1 MIRKPRVTSHHC
13 SHLEQTSQK
22 AIILYF
28 RHQDNQ
34 QSRPQITTKSL
45 CPLTYSSRTPNRPL
59 PGAIMAVISS
69 QDTNPGNAVYNR
81 YKNNTNENW
90 MHDAGLR
97 KLNIGIGF
105 MFASA
110 AANGFDGSLM
120 NGLLTIKQWHDN
132 IGDVS
137 TSILGLIIAGISLGG
152 LPAFIPAAYVSDW
165 MGRRFTIALGS
176 SIMIAAA
183 IIQASTNGP
192 WAFLGTKIMLGIG
205 LGFAQTSAPPL
216 TTEIAHPRHR
226 ANVTNMFQ
234 AIWFWGAILSAVV
247 TIGTLHM
254 SGSWSWRLPVL
265 FQAFFPALQLIGLTF
280 IPESPRWLISKNR
293 RDEALAMLVKYH
305 ANGDTEDEL
314 VLFEFKEICT
324 VIDQER
330 EAEKN
335 IGFMSFFKTK
345 GNRHRLLICV
355 LVGFMIQWAGN
366 GIVSYYLAPILT
378 SVGVTD
384 AVSQAGINLGLQ
396 IWNAILAALG
406 AMAAERY
413 GRRPLWLLSTSGML
427 ASFIVVTALS
437 AVFAEHGTKVAGY
450 CVVAFLFVFF
460 GFYDIA
466 FTPLSI
472 AYPVEIL
479 PFDLRS
485 KGLSINLTVVFAAGF
500 FNQYV
505 NPIALEAIQWK
516 FYFVYIATLA
526 AMLPTIWFLFPETK
540 GRTLEEI
547 AVVFD
552 GIAADPVHS
561 ETSRGVLRK
570 SVEAE
575 SMTAGAEH
583 V

>member
-1 MIRKPRVTSHHC
+1 MVHKP
-13 SHLEQTSQK
+13 K
-22 AIILYF
+22 ASIA
-28 RHQDNQ
+28 
-34 QSRPQITTKSL
+34 S
-45 CPLTYSSRTPNRPL
+45 
-59 PGAIMAVISS
+59 
-69 QDTNPGNAVYNR
+69 GNEIYKR
-81 YKNNTNENW
+81 YHNNTKEKW
-90 MHDAGLR
+90 IEDPGLR
-97 KLNIGIGF
+97 KLNLGIAF
-105 MFASA
+105 MFSSA

-120 NGLLTIKQWHDN
+120 NGLLTIEQWSDN

-137 TSILGLIIAGISLGG
+137 PSILGLIIAGISLGG
-152 LPAFIPAAYVSDW
+152 LPTFIPAAYVSDW

-183 IIQASTNGP
+183 VIQAFTSGP

-226 ANVTNMFQ
+226 ANVTNLFQ

-265 FQAFFPALQLIGLTF
+265 FQGFFPALQLVGLLV
-280 IPESPRWLISKNR
+280 IPESPRWLISKGR
-293 RDEALAMLVKYH
+293 HDEALQILVKYH
-305 ANGDTEDEL
+305 ANGDSADEL
-314 VLFEFKEICT
+314 VDFEFKEICA
-324 VIDQER
+324 VIEQER
-330 EAEKN
+330 DMAKTT
-335 IGFMSFFKTK
+335 GMMSFFKTK
-345 GNRHRLLICV
+345 GNRHRLLICI

-366 GIVSYYLAPILT
+366 GIVSYYLAPILE

-384 AVSQAGINLGLQ
+384 PVSQAGINLGLQ
-396 IWNAILAALG
+396 VWNAILAACG

-413 GRRPLWLLSTSGML
+413 GRRPLWLISATGML
-427 ASFIVVTALS
+427 CAFIVVTALS
-437 AVFAEHGTKVAGY
+437 ATFAEHGTKAAGNA
-450 CVVAFLFVFF
+450 VVPFLFIFF

-485 KGLSINLTVVFAAGF
+485 KGLSINLSVVFGAGF

-505 NPIALEAIQWK
+505 NPIALDAIQWK
-516 FYFVYIATLA
+516 FYFVYIGTLT
-526 AMLPTIWFLFPETK
+526 AMIPTIWFLFPETK

-552 GIAADPVHS
+552 GPDANPLISDAAA
-561 ETSRGVLRK
+561 GVLPRGK
-570 SVEAE
+570 SLDTQSVVAE
-575 SMTAGAEH
+575 TEH
-583 V
+583 I

>member
-1 MIRKPRVTSHHC
+1 MGAKSSPRV
-13 SHLEQTSQK
+13 
-22 AIILYF
+22 
-28 RHQDNQ
+28 
-34 QSRPQITTKSL
+34 
-45 CPLTYSSRTPNRPL
+45 
-59 PGAIMAVISS
+59 
-69 QDTNPGNAVYNR
+69 NPGNEVYKR
-81 YKNNTNENW
+81 YKNNTNEKW
-90 MHDAGLR
+90 TQDPGLR
-97 KLNIGIGF
+97 KLNLGIAF
-105 MFASA
+105 MFSSA
-110 AANGFDGSLM
+110 ASNGYDGSLM
-120 NGLLTIKQWHDN
+120 NGLLTIQQWSDD

-137 TSILGLIIAGISLGG
+137 PSILGLIIAGISLGG

-176 SIMIAAA
+176 SIMVAAS
-183 IIQASTNGP
+183 IIQALTNGP

-205 LGFAQTSAPPL
+205 LGFAQTAAPPL
-216 TTEIAHPRHR
+216 TTEIAHPKHR
-226 ANVTNMFQ
+226 ANVTNLFQ
-234 AIWFWGAILSAVV
+234 AIWFWGAILSAVI

-254 SGSWSWRLPVL
+254 SGSWSWRIPVL
-265 FQAFFPALQLIGLTF
+265 FQAFFPAMQLIGLTF
-280 IPESPRWLISKNR
+280 IPESPRWLISKGR
-293 RDEALAMLVKYH
+293 RQEALDILVKYH
-305 ANGDTEDEL
+305 ANGDTADEL
-314 VLFEFKEICT
+314 VNFEFKEICT

-330 EAEKN
+330 EMEKTTG
-335 IGFMSFFKTK
+335 IMSFFKTK

-378 SVGVTD
+378 SVGITN

-396 IWNAILAALG
+396 VWNAILAACG
-406 AMAAERY
+406 ALAAERY

-427 ASFIVVTALS
+427 CAFIVVTALS
-437 AVFAEHGTKVAGY
+437 AVFAEHGTRAAGY
-450 CVVAFLFVFF
+450 AVVAFLFIFF

-479 PFDLRS
+479 PYDLRS
-485 KGLSINLTVVFAAGF
+485 KGLSINLSVVFGAGF

-505 NPIALEAIQWK
+505 NPIALDAIQWK
-516 FYFVYIATLA
+516 FYFVYIATLT

-552 GIAADPVHS
+552 GLDADPLHS
-561 ETSRGVLRK
+561 QSASAGVFRK
-570 SVEAE
+570 SLEAAE
-575 SMTAGAEH
+575 AEH

>member
-1 MIRKPRVTSHHC
+1 MGATS
-13 SHLEQTSQK
+13 S
-22 AIILYF
+22 
-28 RHQDNQ
+28 
-34 QSRPQITTKSL
+34 PSL
-45 CPLTYSSRTPNRPL
+45 S
-59 PGAIMAVISS
+59 
-69 QDTNPGNAVYNR
+69 PGNEVYKR
-81 YKNNTNENW
+81 YKNNTNEKW
-90 MHDAGLR
+90 TQDPGLK
-97 KLNIGIGF
+97 KLNMGIAF
-105 MFASA
+105 MFSSA
-110 AANGFDGSLM
+110 ASNGS
-120 NGLLTIKQWHDN
+120 DN

-137 TSILGLIIAGISLGG
+137 PSILGLIIAGISLGG

-176 SIMIAAA
+176 SIMVAAS
-183 IIQASTNGP
+183 IIQALTKGP

-226 ANVTNMFQ
+226 ANVTNLFQ

-254 SGSWSWRLPVL
+254 SGSWSWRIPVL
-265 FQAFFPALQLIGLTF
+265 FQAFFPAMQLIGLTF
-280 IPESPRWLISKNR
+280 IPESPRWLISKGR
-293 RDEALAMLVKYH
+293 REEAFDILVKYH
-305 ANGDTEDEL
+305 ANGDTSDEL
-314 VLFEFKEICT
+314 VNFEFKEICT

-330 EAEKN
+330 EMEKTTG
-335 IGFMSFFKTK
+335 IMSFFKTK

-378 SVGVTD
+378 SVGVTN

-396 IWNAILAALG
+396 VWNAILAACG

-413 GRRPLWLLSTSGML
+413 GRRPLWFLSTSGML
-427 ASFIVVTALS
+427 CAFIVVTALS
-437 AVFAEHGTKVAGY
+437 AVFAEHGTRAAGY
-450 CVVAFLFVFF
+450 AVVAFLFIFF

-479 PFDLRS
+479 PYDLRS
-485 KGLSINLTVVFAAGF
+485 KGLSINLSVVFGAGF

-505 NPIALEAIQWK
+505 NPIALDAIQWK

-552 GIAADPVHS
+552 GLDANPLHS
-561 ETSRGVLRK
+561 QNASAGVFRK
-570 SVEAE
+570 SVEVHSVAAE
-575 SMTAGAEH
+575 AEH

>member
-1 MIRKPRVTSHHC
+1 
-13 SHLEQTSQK
+13 
-22 AIILYF
+22 
-28 RHQDNQ
+28 
-34 QSRPQITTKSL
+34 
-45 CPLTYSSRTPNRPL
+45 
-59 PGAIMAVISS
+59 MAVISS
-69 QDTNPGNAVYNR
+69 KDTNPGNAVYKR

-265 FQAFFPALQLIGLTF
+265 FQAFFPGIQLIGLTF

-314 VLFEFKEICT
+314 VHFEFKEICT

-384 AVSQAGINLGLQ
+384 AISQAGINLGLQ
-396 IWNAILAALG
+396 VWNAILAALG

-427 ASFIVVTALS
+427 ASFIIVTALS
-437 AVFAEHGTKVAGY
+437 AVFAEHGTKAAGY
-450 CVVAFLFVFF
+450 CVVAFLFIFF

-472 AYPVEIL
+472 AYAVEIL

-516 FYFVYIATLA
+516 FYFVYIATLT

-561 ETSRGVLRK
+561 EVSKGVLRK

-575 SMTAGAEH
+575 SMTGGAEH

>member
-1 MIRKPRVTSHHC
+1 
-13 SHLEQTSQK
+13 
-22 AIILYF
+22 
-28 RHQDNQ
+28 
-34 QSRPQITTKSL
+34 
-45 CPLTYSSRTPNRPL
+45 
-59 PGAIMAVISS
+59 
-69 QDTNPGNAVYNR
+69 
-81 YKNNTNENW
+81 
-90 MHDAGLR
+90 
-97 KLNIGIGF
+97 
-105 MFASA
+105 
-110 AANGFDGSLM
+110 
-120 NGLLTIKQWHDN
+120 
-132 IGDVS
+132 
-137 TSILGLIIAGISLGG
+137 
-152 LPAFIPAAYVSDW
+152 

-366 GIVSYYLAPILT
+366 G
-378 SVGVTD
+378 
-384 AVSQAGINLGLQ
+384 
-396 IWNAILAALG
+396 
-406 AMAAERY
+406 R
-413 GRRPLWLLSTSGML
+413 
-427 ASFIVVTALS
+427 
-437 AVFAEHGTKVAGY
+437 
-450 CVVAFLFVFF
+450 
-460 GFYDIA
+460 
-466 FTPLSI
+466 
-472 AYPVEIL
+472 
-479 PFDLRS
+479 
-485 KGLSINLTVVFAAGF
+485 
-500 FNQYV
+500 
-505 NPIALEAIQWK
+505 
-516 FYFVYIATLA
+516 
-526 AMLPTIWFLFPETK
+526 
-540 GRTLEEI
+540 
-547 AVVFD
+547 
-552 GIAADPVHS
+552 
-561 ETSRGVLRK
+561 
-570 SVEAE
+570 
-575 SMTAGAEH
+575 
-583 V
+583 

>member
-1 MIRKPRVTSHHC
+1 MLQLRKHIYKLSIAPILNKQARRRSFNTSGTKT
-13 SHLEQTSQK
+13 TSNPDPK
-22 AIILYF
+22 LPPNLFA
-28 RHQDNQ
+28 
-34 QSRPQITTKSL
+34 
-45 CPLTYSSRTPNRPL
+45 PLN
-59 PGAIMAVISS
+59 IH
-69 QDTNPGNAVYNR
+69 TNPGDAVYNR

>member
-1 MIRKPRVTSHHC
+1 
-13 SHLEQTSQK
+13 
-22 AIILYF
+22 
-28 RHQDNQ
+28 
-34 QSRPQITTKSL
+34 
-45 CPLTYSSRTPNRPL
+45 
-59 PGAIMAVISS
+59 
-69 QDTNPGNAVYNR
+69 
-81 YKNNTNENW
+81 
-90 MHDAGLR
+90 
-97 KLNIGIGF
+97 
-105 MFASA
+105 
-110 AANGFDGSLM
+110 
-120 NGLLTIKQWHDN
+120 
-132 IGDVS
+132 
-137 TSILGLIIAGISLGG
+137 
-152 LPAFIPAAYVSDW
+152 

-305 ANGDTEDEL
+305 ANGDNEDEL

-366 GIVSYYLAPILT
+366 G
-378 SVGVTD
+378 
-384 AVSQAGINLGLQ
+384 
-396 IWNAILAALG
+396 
-406 AMAAERY
+406 R
-413 GRRPLWLLSTSGML
+413 
-427 ASFIVVTALS
+427 
-437 AVFAEHGTKVAGY
+437 
-450 CVVAFLFVFF
+450 
-460 GFYDIA
+460 
-466 FTPLSI
+466 
-472 AYPVEIL
+472 
-479 PFDLRS
+479 
-485 KGLSINLTVVFAAGF
+485 
-500 FNQYV
+500 
-505 NPIALEAIQWK
+505 
-516 FYFVYIATLA
+516 
-526 AMLPTIWFLFPETK
+526 
-540 GRTLEEI
+540 
-547 AVVFD
+547 
-552 GIAADPVHS
+552 
-561 ETSRGVLRK
+561 
-570 SVEAE
+570 
-575 SMTAGAEH
+575 
-583 V
+583 

>member
-1 MIRKPRVTSHHC
+1 
-13 SHLEQTSQK
+13 
-22 AIILYF
+22 
-28 RHQDNQ
+28 
-34 QSRPQITTKSL
+34 
-45 CPLTYSSRTPNRPL
+45 
-59 PGAIMAVISS
+59 MAVISS

-110 AANGFDGSLM
+110 AANGCVLPCHSHVGKCTESFIARFDGSLM

-516 FYFVYIATLA
+516 FYFVYIGTLA

-561 ETSRGVLRK
+561 EASRGVLRK